1 MKKLILSLSLAC
13 SALASQAQIPQ
24 AFANHLQ
31 YLLDSACA
39 KNKVKGVSA
48 AVLIP
53 GMGVWKGSYGVSH
66 GTEKITPDT
75 WLPIGSNTKTFTAA
89 ILLQLQQE
97 GKLDLDDSIGKWIQ
111 NVPNVNG
118 QITIRQMLNHTS
130 GIYNFTNNPAFSA
143 ALNADYTKFWQPED
157 DLSFISTP
165 SFSPGSGWEYSN
177 SGYILAG
184 IIISKVLNEPYH
196 EALKKRILTPR
207 NYQKTVLFP
216 QQALGGTVP
225 HGWSVAASGGT
236 KLEDI
241 QEEYAYDITAF
252 QSMAHSA
259 GAIISTAEDNVHFW
273 DDLMTGKIINT
284 TSLNEMMTTVS
295 MGGGANTYGLGVFRY
310 ANVNGRVGYAH
321 GGTCFGYINENLRD
335 SLSGICIT
343 LLSNQ
348 DSIGNNLLFQRILV
362 PLHRY
367 AIKFPTADVAGITNP
382 DDIKIYP
389 NPAKDIV
396 NISLNNP
403 SGKTNIAVYDVTGR
417 LVLHTAA
424 VRGNNT
430 ISVSS
435 LSPGMYTLRITDNNL
450 IMLNYK
456 LEVAP

>member
-1 MKKLILSLSLAC
+1 MKKLILSLSLVFA
-13 SALASQAQIPQ
+13 AIASHAQIPA

-39 KNKVKGVSA
+39 KNKIKGVSA

-66 GTEKITPDT
+66 DKLPITTET
-75 WLPIGSNTKTFTAA
+75 WLPIGSNTKTFTTA
-89 ILLQLQQE
+89 IMLQLQQE
-97 GKLDLDDSIGKWIQ
+97 GKLSLDDSIGKWIQ

-130 GIYNFTNNPAFSA
+130 GLYNFTNNPAFSA
-143 ALNADYTKFWQPED
+143 ALNADFTKFWQPED
-157 DLSFISTP
+157 DLPFISTP
-165 SFSPGSGWEYSN
+165 SFAPGAGWEYSN
-177 SGYILAG
+177 SGFILAG
-184 IIISKVLNEPYH
+184 MIISKVLNEPYH
-196 EALKKRILTPR
+196 EALIKRILTPR

-241 QEEYAYDITAF
+241 QVEYAYDITAF
-252 QSMAHSA
+252 QSMAHAA

-273 DDLMTGKIINT
+273 DDLMTGKIVNT
-284 TSLNEMMTTVS
+284 TSLNEMMTTVTT
-295 MGGGANTYGLGVFRY
+295 GGSFRYGLGMFRY
-310 ANVNGRVGYAH
+310 NNVNGRVGYCH
-321 GGTCFGYINENLRD
+321 GGTCFGYINENFRD

-348 DSIGNNLLFQRILV
+348 DSIGNNLLFQRVLV

-367 AIKFPTADVAGITNP
+367 LIKLPAADIAGINP
-382 DDIKIYP
+382 ADNIKIYP
-389 NPAKDIV
+389 NPAKDVV
-396 NISLNNP
+396 NISLSNL
-403 SGKTNIAVYDVTGR
+403 SGKTNIMIYDMAGRNVLNTPAV
-417 LVLHTAA
+417 A
-424 VRGNNT
+424 GNNT
-430 ISVSS
+430 LSVSS
-435 LSPGMYTLRITDNNL
+435 LSPGTYILRVMNEGL

-456 LEVAP
+456 LEIAP

>member
-1 MKKLILSLSLAC
+1 MKKLILSLSLAFA
-13 SALASQAQIPQ
+13 ALASQAQIPQ

-31 YLLDSACA
+31 YMLDSLCA

-48 AVLIP
+48 AVLVP

-66 GTEKITPDT
+66 DAIKITPDT

-89 ILLQLQQE
+89 IMLQLQQE
-97 GKLDLDDSIGKWIQ
+97 GKLDLDDSIGTWIK

-143 ALNADYTKFWQPED
+143 ALNTDYTKFWQPED
-157 DLSFISTP
+157 DLQFINSP
-165 SFSPGSGWEYSN
+165 SFSPGAGWEYSN

-184 IIISKVLNEPYH
+184 MIISKVLNEPYH
-196 EALKKRILTPR
+196 EALNNRILTPR
-207 NYQKTVLFP
+207 NYQHTVLFP
-216 QQALGGTVP
+216 QQSLGGSVP
-225 HGWSVAASGGT
+225 HGWSTAASGGS

-241 QEEYAYDITAF
+241 QVEYGYDITAF

-310 ANVNGRVGYAH
+310 PNTNGRVVYAH

-348 DSIGNNLLFQRILV
+348 DSINNSLLFQRILL

-367 AIKFPTADVAGITNP
+367 TTKFPTAEVANINYA

-417 LVLHTAA
+417 VVLQQAA
-424 VRGNNT
+424 ISGNNT
-430 ISVSS
+430 IAVSS
-435 LSPGMYTLRITDNNL
+435 LSPGIYTIRITDNNL
-450 IMLNYK
+450 IMLTRK

>member
-1 MKKLILSLSLAC
+1 MKKLILSLALGI
-13 SALASQAQIPQ
+13 SAIASQAQIPQ

-39 KNKVKGVSA
+39 KNKIKGVSA

-66 GTEKITPDT
+66 GNVPITTET
-75 WLPIGSNTKTFTAA
+75 WLPIGSNTKTFTMAMM
-89 ILLQLQQE
+89 LQLQQE
-97 GKLDLDDSIGKWIQ
+97 GKLSLDDTIGKWIQ
-111 NVPNVNG
+111 NVPNVSG

-130 GIYNFTNNPAFSA
+130 GIYNFTNSTAFSA

-157 DLSFISTP
+157 DLPFIGTP
-165 SFSPGSGWEYSN
+165 SFAPGAGWEYSN

-184 IIISKVLNEPYH
+184 MIISKVLNEPYH

-241 QEEYAYDITAF
+241 QVDYAYDITAF
-252 QSMAHSA
+252 QSMAHAA
-259 GAIISTAEDNVHFW
+259 GGIISTAEDNVHFW

-295 MGGGANTYGLGVFRY
+295 MGVGSNRYGLGVFRY
-310 ANVNGRVGYAH
+310 ASVNGRVGYAH

-348 DSIGNNLLFQRILV
+348 DSIGNSLLFQRVLL

-367 AIKFPTADVAGITNP
+367 LIKLPTADIANINSA
-382 DDIKIYP
+382 DNIKIYP

-396 NISLNNP
+396 NITLNNA
-403 SGKTNIAVYDVTGR
+403 SGKTIIAVNDVTGR
-417 LVLHTAA
+417 NVLNTPA
-424 VRGNNT
+424 VAGNNT
-430 ISVSS
+430 VSVSS
-435 LSPGMYTLRITDNNL
+435 LKPGMYILRVIDDGL

>member
-1 MKKLILSLSLAC
+1 MKKLLLTITLGI
-13 SALASQAQIPQ
+13 SAIASQAQIPQ

-39 KNKVKGVSA
+39 KNKIKGVSA
-48 AVLIP
+48 AVLVP

-66 GTEKITPDT
+66 GTEKITTDT
-75 WLPIGSNTKTFTAA
+75 WLPIGSNTKTFTTA
-89 ILLQLQQE
+89 IMLQLQQE
-97 GKLDLDDSIGKWIQ
+97 GKLSLDDTIGKWIQ
-111 NVPNVNG
+111 NVPNVSG

-130 GIYNFTNNPAFSA
+130 GLYNFTNNPAFSA
-143 ALNADYTKFWQPED
+143 ALNADFTKFWQPED
-157 DLSFISTP
+157 DLQFISTP
-165 SFSPGSGWEYSN
+165 SFAPGTGWEYSN
-177 SGYILAG
+177 SGFILAG
-184 IIISKVLNEPYH
+184 MIISKVLNEPFH
-196 EALKKRILTPR
+196 EALYKRILSPR
-207 NYQKTVLFP
+207 GYQKTVLFP
-216 QQALGGTVP
+216 QQSLGGTVP

-273 DDLMTGKIINT
+273 DDLMTGKIVNT

-295 MGGGANTYGLGVFRY
+295 TGGSFKYGLGMFRY
-310 ANVNGRVGYAH
+310 NNVNGRVGYCH
-321 GGTCFGYINENLRD
+321 GGTCFGYINENFRD

-348 DSIGNNLLFQRILV
+348 DSIGNSLLFQRVLL

-367 AIKFPTADVAGITNP
+367 LIKLPAADIAGIDNAN
-382 DDIKIYP
+382 DIKIYP

-396 NISLNNP
+396 NVTLNNA
-403 SGKTNIAVYDVTGR
+403 SGKTIIAVNDVTGR
-417 LVLHTAA
+417 NVLNTPA
-424 VRGNNT
+424 VAGTNT

-435 LSPGMYTLRITDNNL
+435 LTPGMYTLRVIDEGL

>member
-1 MKKLILSLSLAC
+1 MKKLILSLSLAFA
-13 SALASQAQIPQ
+13 ALASQAQIPQ

-89 ILLQLQQE
+89 IMLQLQEE
-97 GKLDLDDSIGKWIQ
+97 GKLDLDDSIGTWIK

-157 DLSFISTP
+157 DLQFISTP

-184 IIISKVLNEPYH
+184 MIISKVLNEPYH

-216 QQALGGTVP
+216 QQPLGGSVP
-225 HGWSVAASGGT
+225 HGWSTAASSGT
-236 KLEDI
+236 VLEDM

-273 DDLMTGKIINT
+273 DDLMTGKIINS

-295 MGGGANTYGLGVFRY
+295 MGGGFNRYGLGVFRY
-310 ANVNGRVGYAH
+310 PNINGRLVYAH

-348 DSIGNNLLFQRILV
+348 DSINNNLLFQRILT

-367 AIKFPTADVAGITNP
+367 AIKFPTADVAGITNT

-396 NISLNNP
+396 NISLPQTTEN
-403 SGKTNIAVYDVTGR
+403 TRIEVYDMTGR
-417 LVLHTAA
+417 RALSTTAVA
-424 VRGNNT
+424 GNNV
-430 ISVSS
+430 IPVSS
-435 LSPGMYTLRITDNNL
+435 LAPGIYNIRITNNNL
-450 IMLNYK
+450 IMLTRR